1 MATRRLLQAQ
11 EHIESAIHRGA
22 PRYFGSGFRVAVLH
36 ELVYVI
42 QSPLVLVKNDRDSLR
57 PKSRDS

>member
-1 MATRRLLQAQ
+1 MAARRLLQAQ

-42 QSPLVLVKNDRDSLR
+42 QSPLSIAEVLRSE
-57 PKSRDS
+57 KSSSAAY